1 MSDIFRQCGKCTH
14 FISNERDTTPPSNFL
29 TFSYNNLNICI
40 PKFFLVRLFFHTSAS
55 YS

>member
-1 MSDIFRQCGKCTH
+1 MSDIFRQCGKCP
-14 FISNERDTTPPSNFL
+14 NERDTTPPSNFL
-29 TFSYNNLNICI
+29 TFSYSNLNICI